1 MTRPQ
6 WRYAAVHL
14 SHSEIS
20 VVASGATLQGPRE
33 HVGSAYAVSEGG
45 RLVFGRAGADTE
57 VPPLLCLDDRSI
69 LVGGAVWDRGEV
81 LHGIVWS
88 ALQGAGIH
96 DRLDL
101 LEIAYPSTWGDERR
115 ELLRAV
121 FATSASEVVVV
132 ETAIAAVASP
142 GERAPAAA
150 VVIEVGTL
158 DTTVV
163 LVDEAGTHGGDIGAV
178 LAVGERN
185 DSWRRR
191 ADDYLRSSVSQC
203 PEDIF
208 IVTESGSS
216 SSPAAE
222 DPARCLTGLDV
233 ARSLYRRAGAE
244 VETAPPGRAA
254 AGRSAAWLDEVTV
267 AVPPPRRSGLPVRAF
282 GAVAASVI
290 VAGGVVALTF
300 VLRSPEEV
308 AVATSPPFAVPA
320 TLAASA
326 TESTSAT
333 EAAPT
338 TETTSATAVSA
349 MSESPSVIPSAT
361 FVSGR
366 ASLRLPATWTRME
379 DPARMVLIPPTAPE
393 RRIVVTVQELV
404 PGATLEQ
411 VASELGAAVDARGPD
426 SPIGSLE
433 PARDFGGRVGISYVE
448 RPADA
453 STVLWRVLVESD
465 VQVSIGCQF
474 EGPDSSAIDTEC
486 DLATQTLEIVPMR

>member
-1 MTRPQ
+1 MTRAQ

-69 LVGGAVWDRGEV
+69 LVGDAVWDRDDV
-81 LHGIVWS
+81 VHGIVWS

-96 DRLDL
+96 ERLDL

-132 ETAIAAVASP
+132 ETAIAAVASA

-163 LVDEAGTHGGDIGAV
+163 LVDEARTHGGDIGAV
-178 LAVGERN
+178 LAVGERD

-208 IVTESGSS
+208 IVAESGSS

-222 DPARCLTGLDV
+222 DPARWLTGLDV

-267 AVPPPRRSGLPVRAF
+267 AVPPPRRSGLPVRVF

-300 VLRSPEEV
+300 VLRSPQEV
-308 AVATSPPFAVPA
+308 AVATSPPFEVPA

-326 TESTSAT
+326 TEAT
-333 EAAPT
+333 PA

-349 MSESPSVIPSAT
+349 TSESPSVIPSAT

-404 PGATLEQ
+404 PGSTLEQ

-433 PARDFGGRVGISYVE
+433 PTRDFGGRVGISYVE

>member
-1 MTRPQ
+1 M
-6 WRYAAVHL
+6 
-14 SHSEIS
+14 
-20 VVASGATLQGPRE
+20 
-33 HVGSAYAVSEGG
+33 
-45 RLVFGRAGADTE
+45 
-57 VPPLLCLDDRSI
+57 
-69 LVGGAVWDRGEV
+69 
-81 LHGIVWS
+81 
-88 ALQGAGIH
+88 
-96 DRLDL
+96 
-101 LEIAYPSTWGDERR
+101 
-115 ELLRAV
+115 
-121 FATSASEVVVV
+121 
-132 ETAIAAVASP
+132 
-142 GERAPAAA
+142 
-150 VVIEVGTL
+150 
-158 DTTVV
+158 
-163 LVDEAGTHGGDIGAV
+163 
-178 LAVGERN
+178 
-185 DSWRRR
+185 
-191 ADDYLRSSVSQC
+191 
-203 PEDIF
+203 
-208 IVTESGSS
+208 
-216 SSPAAE
+216 
-222 DPARCLTGLDV
+222 
-233 ARSLYRRAGAE
+233 
-244 VETAPPGRAA
+244 
-254 AGRSAAWLDEVTV
+254 
-267 AVPPPRRSGLPVRAF
+267 
-282 GAVAASVI
+282 AASVI

-320 TLAASA
+320 TQAVST

-349 MSESPSVIPSAT
+349 TSESPSVIPSAT

-404 PGATLEQ
+404 PGSTLEQ

-474 EGPDSSAIDTEC
+474 EDRTRPRSTPNVIWPPRLWRSCRCVEAAAQIFAVYRNRTEGWLRPRRC
-486 DLATQTLEIVPMR
+486 RE

>member
-1 MTRPQ
+1 M
-6 WRYAAVHL
+6 HL

-20 VVASGATLQGPRE
+20 VVASGVTLQGPCD

-69 LVGGAVWDRGEV
+69 LVGGAVWDRDEV

-121 FATSASEVVVV
+121 FAASASEVVVV
-132 ETAIAAVASP
+132 ETAIAAVASA

-163 LVDEAGTHGGDIGAV
+163 LVDESETHGGDIGAV
-178 LAVGERN
+178 LPVGVRD

-191 ADDYLRSSVSQC
+191 ADDYLRSSGSRC

-216 SSPAAE
+216 ASPAAE
-222 DPARCLTGLDV
+222 DPARWLTGLDV

-254 AGRSAAWLDEVTV
+254 ARRSAAWLDEVTL
-267 AVPPPRRSGLPVRAF
+267 AEPPPRRNGMPVRVL
-282 GAVAASVI
+282 GAVAASII

-308 AVATSPPFAVPA
+308 AVATSLPFSVPA
-320 TLAASA
+320 TQAL
-326 TESTSAT
+326 SAT
-333 EAAPT
+333 EATSAPEATPTTESAPT
-338 TETTSATAVSA
+338 TESTSATAVSA
-349 MSESPSVIPSAT
+349 TSESPSAIPSTT

-379 DPARMVLIPPTAPE
+379 DSARMVLIPPAAPE
-393 RRIVVTVQELV
+393 RRIVVTVKELV
-404 PGATLEQ
+404 PGSTLEQ
-411 VASELGAAVDARGPD
+411 VASELGAAIDARGPD
-426 SPIGSLE
+426 STIGSLE
-433 PARDFGGRVGISYVE
+433 AARDFGGRVGIAYVE

-465 VQVSIGCQF
+465 LQVSIGCQF

-486 DLATQTLEIVPMR
+486 DQATQTLDIVPMR

>member
-1 MTRPQ
+1 M
-6 WRYAAVHL
+6 

-96 DRLDL
+96 ERLDL

-132 ETAIAAVASP
+132 ETAIAAVASA

-163 LVDEAGTHGGDIGAV
+163 LVDEARTHGGDIGAV
-178 LAVGERN
+178 LAVGERD

-208 IVTESGSS
+208 IVAESGSS

-222 DPARCLTGLDV
+222 DPARWLTGLDV

-244 VETAPPGRAA
+244 VETAPSGRAA

-267 AVPPPRRSGLPVRAF
+267 AVPPPRRSALPVRVF

-300 VLRSPEEV
+300 VLRSPQEV

-320 TLAASA
+320 TPAASA
-326 TESTSAT
+326 TETTPA
-333 EAAPT
+333 

-349 MSESPSVIPSAT
+349 TSESPSVIPSAT

-379 DPARMVLIPPTAPE
+379 DPARMVFIPPTAPE

-404 PGATLEQ
+404 PGSTLEQ

-486 DLATQTLEIVPMR
+486 DLATQTLEIVPMS

>member
-1 MTRPQ
+1 M
-6 WRYAAVHL
+6 

-69 LVGGAVWDRGEV
+69 LVGGAVWDRDEV

-132 ETAIAAVASP
+132 ETAIAAVASA

-163 LVDEAGTHGGDIGAV
+163 LVDEARTHGGDIGAV
-178 LAVGERN
+178 LAVGERD

-191 ADDYLRSSVSQC
+191 SDDYLRSSVSQC

-222 DPARCLTGLDV
+222 DPARWLTGLDV

-267 AVPPPRRSGLPVRAF
+267 AVPPPRRSGLPVRVF

-308 AVATSPPFAVPA
+308 AVATSPPFAVSA
-320 TLAASA
+320 TPAASA
-326 TESTSAT
+326 TEATSAT
-333 EAAPT
+333 EPT
-338 TETTSATAVSA
+338 SESEATPSTETTPATETTSATAVSA
-349 MSESPSVIPSAT
+349 RSESPSVIPSAT

-404 PGATLEQ
+404 PGSSLEQ

-486 DLATQTLEIVPMR
+486 DLATQTLEVVPMR

>member
-20 VVASGATLQGPRE
+20 VVASGAPLQGPRE
-33 HVGSAYAVSEGG
+33 HVGSAYAISEGG

-57 VPPLLCLDDRSI
+57 IPPLLCLDDRTI

-88 ALQGAGIH
+88 ALHGAGIL

-101 LEIAYPSTWGDERR
+101 LEIAYPSTWGDERC

-121 FATSASEVVVV
+121 FAASASEVVVV
-132 ETAIAAVASP
+132 ETAIAAVASA

-163 LVDEAGTHGGDIGAV
+163 LVDEAGTHSGDIGAV
-178 LAVGERN
+178 LAVGTRN

-191 ADDYLRSSVSQC
+191 AEDYLRSTVSRC

-208 IVTESGSS
+208 IVTESGEGAR
-216 SSPAAE
+216 PTAE
-222 DPARCLTGLDV
+222 DPARWLTGLDV

-267 AVPPPRRSGLPVRAF
+267 AGPPPRRNGLSVRAL
-282 GAVAASVI
+282 GAVAASVV

-300 VLRSPEEV
+300 VLRSPGEA
-308 AVATSPPFAVPA
+308 AVATSAPFAVPA
-320 TLAASA
+320 TQAV
-326 TESTSAT
+326 SAT
-333 EAAPT
+333 EA
-338 TETTSATAVSA
+338 TSATDATSVAETPLATTVSA
-349 MSESPSVIPSAT
+349 TDLPPSAT

-393 RRIVVTVQELV
+393 RRIVVTVKELV
-404 PGATLEQ
+404 PGSTLEQ
-411 VASELGAAVDARGPD
+411 VASELGAAIDARGPD
-426 SPIGSLE
+426 STIGSLE
-433 PARDFGGRVGISYVE
+433 AARDFGSRVGMSYVE

-486 DLATQTLEIVPMR
+486 DQATQTLEIVPTS

>member
-1 MTRPQ
+1 M
-6 WRYAAVHL
+6 

-69 LVGGAVWDRGEV
+69 LVGDAVWDRDDV
-81 LHGIVWS
+81 VHGIVWS

-96 DRLDL
+96 ERLDL

-132 ETAIAAVASP
+132 ETAIAAVASA

-163 LVDEAGTHGGDIGAV
+163 LVDEARTHGGDIGAV
-178 LAVGERN
+178 LAVGERD

-208 IVTESGSS
+208 IVAESGSS

-222 DPARCLTGLDV
+222 DPARWLTGLDV

-267 AVPPPRRSGLPVRAF
+267 AVPPPRRSGLPVRVF

-300 VLRSPEEV
+300 VLRSPQEV
-308 AVATSPPFAVPA
+308 AVATSPPFEVPA
-320 TLAASA
+320 TQAVST

-338 TETTSATAVSA
+338 TETTPTAETNSATAVSA
-349 MSESPSVIPSAT
+349 TSESPSVIPSST

-404 PGATLEQ
+404 PGSTLEQ

-474 EGPDSSAIDTEC
+474 EGSDSSAIDTEC